1 MSNPL
6 IMLKARSWKKN
17 EAIKIKTTEI
27 RLVNE
32 TILVINKIGKKMTA
46 QIKKKWTLYPNKKP
60 AEVATAL
67 PPLKFKKIGKA

>member
-1 MSNPL
+1 
-6 IMLKARSWKKN
+6 MLKARSWKKN

-46 QIKKKWTLYPNKKP
+46 QIKKKCTLYPNKKP

-67 PPLKFKKIGKA
+67 PPLNFKKIGKA

>member
-1 MSNPL
+1 
-6 IMLKARSWKKN
+6 MLKARSWKNN

-46 QIKKKWTLYPNKKP
+46 QIKKKWTL
-60 AEVATAL
+60 
-67 PPLKFKKIGKA
+67 